1 MQLKQYSHSNKY
13 EYTGDIFMNRDDT
26 LKRLNNYLDATQS
39 QMRIKSFNSINSL
52 TERIKQKAD
61 GTYNGPKTHMLFY
74 YLWPFLFLVP
84 LGLYIAYLILMRVCD
99 SDLVLKVTALVTNTS
114 QLTIL
119 TYIYIIICVLFSKIL
134 QRKNNIKVQKSKND
148 FELRKQEAKREAE
161 MVSFQHKMLANQMSL
176 IIDETEDIYS
186 YNIKYNIKK
195 IIELIESKKAN
206 SIEEALIISYKDE
219 LKKYR

>member
-1 MQLKQYSHSNKY
+1 
-13 EYTGDIFMNRDDT
+13 
-26 LKRLNNYLDATQS
+26 
-39 QMRIKSFNSINSL
+39 
-52 TERIKQKAD
+52 
-61 GTYNGPKTHMLFY
+61 
-74 YLWPFLFLVP
+74 
-84 LGLYIAYLILMRVCD
+84 MRVCD